1 MGTRASSTALV
12 AAARRAGVTDER
24 VLAALEA
31 VPRER
36 FVRVEDRRRAGEDRP
51 LRTAAGQTT
60 SQPSLIASMLELL
73 HLRGDERVLE
83 VGTGPGYQA
92 ALLAEL
98 AAEVHTVEVEP
109 GLGETARRNLAALD
123 LDVDVVVGDGRRGL
137 PDRAPFDA
145 IIVAAATEAV
155 PSTLGGQLVE
165 GGRLVAPIGGA
176 DAQIVAVYERHAD
189 RLEEIHRAIP
199 VRFVPLVHG
208 AERAP

>member
-12 AAARRAGVTDER
+12 AAARRQGVTDAR
-24 VLAALEA
+24 VLAALAA

-36 FVRVEDRRRAGEDRP
+36 FVRAEDRRRAGQDRP

-73 HLRGDERVLE
+73 RLQGDERVLE

-98 AAEVHTVEVEP
+98 TAEVHTIEVDA

-123 LDVDVVVGDGRRGL
+123 LDVEVVVGDGRRGL

-145 IIVAAATEAV
+145 IIVAAAARTV
-155 PSTLGGQLVE
+155 PPALGGQLVE
-165 GGRLVAPIGGA
+165 GGRLVAPLGGA
-176 DAQIVAVYERHAD
+176 GAQVVAVYERHLD
-189 RLEEIHRAIP
+189 RLEEVHRGIP
-199 VRFVPLVHG
+199 VRFVPLVG
-208 AERAP
+208 RDRPAS